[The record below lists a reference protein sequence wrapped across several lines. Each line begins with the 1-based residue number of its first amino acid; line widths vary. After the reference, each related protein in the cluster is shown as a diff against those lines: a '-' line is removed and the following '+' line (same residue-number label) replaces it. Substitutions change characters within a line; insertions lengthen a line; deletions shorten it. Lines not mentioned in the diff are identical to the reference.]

1 MTKVNL
7 PITYDS
13 KAQIISV
20 HDSMVPFVGMEDLF
34 ENFRFLVP
42 EKKNWFASMP
52 FTDRIDS
59 IGLPAS
65 TSPYQMLKSPKMVR
79 YAKEHPKAKYLVY
92 SPIGAPYKINPLQ
105 IIMNS
110 PTLTHA
116 YENKRYFREEFS
128 ELIRMPE
135 YEVWRIDQL
144 DRANAHREI
153 KKTLGNKIVL
163 QDEESSGS
171 KGTFVV
177 NSTDEFADA
186 VAALKK
192 NARGRSI
199 IVSSFVEGTIA
210 SVQVCIS
217 RYGIFAGAIQ
227 KQMIGTPE
235 LCNPELVG
243 SSAWCGGEVG
253 VRMGDIIHHQAQ
265 EMATIVGSELSSHG
279 YKGIFGIDLI
289 ITPSNQVYAI
299 EINARLT
306 GYSHIISDMQ
316 MREGKIPF
324 MLLHTLELA
333 NMPYE
338 VTDLNALP
346 SNSFFSKPQSL
357 MIVNNSLPDD
367 FLLKQAVVPGKY
379 QIGSDGNIQ
388 FVKPA
393 ARMNGYKDESSFLLM
408 YTRDEGQAVPSGR
421 RIVYIVKP
429 GKALIGKKLG
439 PKSKRIVEAVKRHIG
454 LPVT

>member
-1 MTKVNL
+1 MSKIKL
-7 PITYDS
+7 PIVYDKS
-13 KAQIISV
+13 AQIISV
-20 HDSMVPFVGMEDLF
+20 HDSMIPFIGMEDLF
-34 ENFRFLVP
+34 DNFRFVVP
-42 EKKNWFASMP
+42 EKKSWTSELAFAE
-52 FTDRIDS
+52 RIDS
-59 IGLPAS
+59 IGLPIGS
-65 TSPYQMLKSPKMVR
+65 SPSQMLRSSKMVK
-79 YAKEHPKAKYLVY
+79 YSKTHPKAKYLVY

-144 DRANAHREI
+144 DTANAYRTI
-153 KKTLGNKIVL
+153 RKTLGEKIVL

-171 KGTFVV
+171 KGTFIVK
-177 NSTDEFADA
+177 NDDDFADS
-186 VAALKK
+186 VASLKK
-192 NARGRSI
+192 HARGRSI
-199 IVSSFVEGTIA
+199 IVSTFVEGTIA

-227 KQMIGTPE
+227 KQLIATPE
-235 LCNPELVG
+235 LCNPALVG

-253 VRMGDIIHHQAQ
+253 VRMSDIIHHQAQ

-279 YKGIFGIDLI
+279 YKGIFGIDLM
-289 ITPSNQVYAI
+289 ITESNQVYAI

-324 MLLHTLELA
+324 ILLHTLELA

-346 SNSFFSKPQSL
+346 SNSFFSKAQSL
-357 MIVNNSLPDD
+357 MIISNPVADD
-367 FLLKQAVVPGKY
+367 FKIQKSILPGIYK
-379 QIGSDGNIQ
+379 IGKDGKIELSK
-388 FVKPA
+388 VG
-393 ARMNGYKDESSFLLM
+393 ARLNGYKGESGFQIIC
-408 YTRDEGQAVPSGR
+408 TRDQGQSVSAGK
-421 RIVYIVKP
+421 RIVYVVKP
-429 GKALIGKKLG
+429 GKVLIGKKLG
-439 PKSKRIVEAVKRHIG
+439 PKSKKIVDAVKAS
-454 LPVT
+454 LELV

>member
-1 MTKVNL
+1 MAKKKL
-7 PITYDS
+7 PITYDRN
-13 KAQIISV
+13 AQIISV
-20 HDSMVPFVGMEDLF
+20 HDSMIPFVGMEDLF
-34 ENFRFLVP
+34 DNFRFLVP
-42 EKKNWFASMP
+42 EKKNWISELPFAN
-52 FTDRIDS
+52 RIDS
-59 IGLPAS
+59 VGLPAS
-65 TSPYQMLKSPKMVR
+65 TSPSQILKSPRMVK
-79 YAKEHPKAKYLVY
+79 YTKAHPKAKYLVY
-92 SPIGAPYKINPLQ
+92 SPVDAPYKINPLQ

-116 YENKRYFREEFS
+116 YENKRYFREEFA

-153 KKTLGNKIVL
+153 KKTLGSKIVL

-171 KGTFVV
+171 KGTFIVD
-177 NSTDEFADA
+177 SDDDFADA
-186 VAALKK
+186 VATLKK

-199 IVSSFVEGTIA
+199 IVSSYVEGIVA

-227 KQMIGTPE
+227 KQMIATPE
-235 LCNPELVG
+235 LCNVDLVG
-243 SSAWCGGEVG
+243 SSAWCGGEIG

-289 ITPSNQVYAI
+289 ITPSDKVYAI

-316 MREGKIPF
+316 MQEGKIPF
-324 MLLHTLELA
+324 ILLHTLELA

-338 VTDLNALP
+338 VTDLDALP
-346 SNSFFSKPQSL
+346 SNSFFTKPQSL
-357 MIVNNSLPDD
+357 MIINNTLPED
-367 FLLKQAVVPGKY
+367 LVLKQGIVPGKY
-379 QIGSDGNIQ
+379 RIAKDGSIELTK
-388 FVKPA
+388 VS
-393 ARMNGYKDESSFLLM
+393 ARMNGHKDESSFLLIC
-408 YTRDEGQAVPSGR
+408 TRDEGQSVPSGKR
-421 RIVYIVKP
+421 VVYIVKP
-429 GKALIGKKLG
+429 GRALIGKKLG
-439 PKSKRIVEAVKRHIG
+439 PKSKKIVEAVKKSMG
-454 LPVT
+454 LPLS